1 MRISAEELQKMGQR
15 QVFAE
20 NRNRPLPLPAKGET
34 EVSVPFKRVKTQ
46 KEIEEDDKLVEQAYN
61 AAADEKDPQARTKK
75 FDEAWNLSSRIKDEK
90 TIGLKDDAGK
100 VKFGEATLNRI
111 RENQENERQAQ
122 AQRRASF
129 NESIKDR
136 YAAAKEKRE
145 AAYDESLAARG
156 LRNPRKETD
165 PNERKRIQ
173 DENNREI
180 MNDFRVWRES
190 QVQAKAE
197 AQQIQRDASLLKKAK
212 QDAVRSGQYE
222 KAAQWDARLKDLRQ
236 TIGGDPSSVDAVRK
250 FTSNAENENLKRQ
263 LEARSRL
270 RREIN
275 EKRTSANPEARTF
288 GKDEQGA
295 SWNLETQPSAFASLP
310 TPPPSFF
317 DADTPQG
324 AGATSP
330 QVTATRPTSP
340 VFPTSQDNKKIE
352 ASLPGVTSLG
362 IENRRAGES
371 MRDYTDR
378 VKGEYDEKVIIPS
391 FDEGVRSAL
400 ISARELNSR
409 LNQFEGARYVAEN
422 VPRIKKIKEELKPQQ
437 DILKKEISKLKSA
450 GRTLKGEEKKINN
463 LKIES
468 LQKELTFFGRLAT

>member
-1 MRISAEELQKMGQR
+1 
-15 QVFAE
+15 
-20 NRNRPLPLPAKGET
+20 
-34 EVSVPFKRVKTQ
+34 
-46 KEIEEDDKLVEQAYN
+46 
-61 AAADEKDPQARTKK
+61 
-75 FDEAWNLSSRIKDEK
+75 
-90 TIGLKDDAGK
+90 
-100 VKFGEATLNRI
+100 
-111 RENQENERQAQ
+111 
-122 AQRRASF
+122 
-129 NESIKDR
+129 
-136 YAAAKEKRE
+136 
-145 AAYDESLAARG
+145 
-156 LRNPRKETD
+156 
-165 PNERKRIQ
+165 
-173 DENNREI
+173 
-180 MNDFRVWRES
+180 
-190 QVQAKAE
+190 
-197 AQQIQRDASLLKKAK
+197 
-212 QDAVRSGQYE
+212 
-222 KAAQWDARLKDLRQ
+222 
-236 TIGGDPSSVDAVRK
+236 
-250 FTSNAENENLKRQ
+250 
-263 LEARSRL
+263 
-270 RREIN
+270 
-275 EKRTSANPEARTF
+275 
-288 GKDEQGA
+288 
-295 SWNLETQPSAFASLP
+295 LETQPSAFASLP

-317 DADTPQG
+317 DAETPQEEEL
-324 AGATSP
+324 TSP
-330 QVTATRPTSP
+330 EDAETPTAST